1 MKKQNHNK
9 TALITT
15 IDQFGAIVATKMRF
29 RPSYS
34 YEEMKAKAIKKMRKE
49 RLI

>member
-1 MKKQNHNK
+1 MKEQNHNK
-9 TALITT
+9 RALITT
-15 IDQFGAIVATKMRF
+15 IDQFAAIIATRIEL

-34 YEEMKAKAIKKMRKE
+34 YEVMKAKAIKKMRKE